1 MRTLEGVCQ
10 YAGHP
15 LRVGSVP
22 AGLARHIAFQSRQRM
37 LDLFYKK
44 RLKEDLEGWVDQGWV
59 SSEAAAHILEATET
73 SDGGRRLPM
82 VLGGIGVVCIAL
94 ALAAFIAANW
104 GGIPKNLK
112 LAGIAIMILAA
123 HGLAAWAAQS
133 GRKGVADLATA
144 FATLVFVGG
153 MALVGQIF
161 HLPEDWPGGA
171 FLVCLGGLAA
181 AWMTGSKASLIVAA
195 AAAIT
200 WQVGRA
206 DFGEALP
213 GESLIGLALLAVILL
228 HPVAYPAR
236 LSRWAAISL
245 LLVTYG
251 RWLADTG
258 ERLSGGDDLG
268 FAMVLLGGAGL
279 AATMI
284 QLGQVA
290 DLAVKWS
297 SYYPQRSHGKWLM
310 LRALQDVGFA
320 LLSGVLVFL
329 LIALSE
335 FEDAPVRAALATAPV
350 AAVAFPAVLMCV
362 IGLLLSYKTGK
373 SMSFFA
379 AILAALVAVAV
390 SLMVPNVLLT
400 AALVLAALIGLSMVG
415 TLYNIVFWSLCAY
428 AGLTAVLLWLL
439 QVTIG
444 SLLGQSLFFLVAG
457 LLLLVMAWFATR
469 LLRRRK
475 PPETPGEQEGG
486 T

>member
-1 MRTLEGVCQ
+1 
-10 YAGHP
+10 
-15 LRVGSVP
+15 
-22 AGLARHIAFQSRQRM
+22 M

-44 RLKEDLEGWVDQGWV
+44 RLKEDLEVWVDRGWV
-59 SSEAAAHILEATET
+59 SSEGAAHILEATES
-73 SDGGRRLPM
+73 SDGRWRLPM
-82 VLGGIGVVCIAL
+82 VLGGIGIVCIAL

-104 GGIPKNLK
+104 GGIPKNIK
-112 LAGIAIMILAA
+112 LAGIAVMILAA

-133 GRKGVADLATA
+133 GRKGIADLATA

-161 HLPEDWPGGA
+161 HLPADWAGGA

-195 AAAIT
+195 VAAIT
-200 WQVGRA
+200 WQVGRSDIGDVA
-206 DFGEALP
+206 A

-236 LSRWAAISL
+236 LSRWASISL

-251 RWLADTG
+251 RWIADTV
-258 ERLSGGDDLG
+258 ERLLGGDDLG
-268 FAMVLLGGAGL
+268 FAMMLLGGAGL

-284 QLGQVA
+284 QIGQVA

-320 LLSGVLVFL
+320 LLSGVLVFS
-329 LIALSE
+329 LISLDE
-335 FEDAPVRAALATAPV
+335 FEDISVRAALTTAPV
-350 AAVAFPAVLMCV
+350 VAFAIPAVFMSGA
-362 IGLLLSYKTGK
+362 GLLLSYKTGK

-379 AILAALVAVAV
+379 AILLALVAVAL
-390 SLMVPNVLLT
+390 SLLVPNILLT
-400 AALVLAALIGLSMVG
+400 AALVLAALIGLSLVG
-415 TLYNIVFWSLCAY
+415 TVYNIVFWSLCAY

-457 LLLLVMAWFATR
+457 VLLLVMAYFVTR
-469 LLRRRK
+469 LLRRQK
-475 PPETPGEQEGG
+475 APEKTETPENQESG